1 MAKTNGEEK
10 PLVYE
15 VLFSGKKDK
24 EDVLIGPIR
33 VKASNRLVAVAKA
46 GVQSALAGSFENV
59 SLVSLEVSV
68 RGF

>member
-1 MAKTNGEEK
+1 MSNEEK

-24 EDVLIGPIR
+24 EDVLIGPVR
-33 VKASNRLVAVAKA
+33 VKSGNRLVAVAKA
-46 GVQSALAGSFENV
+46 GIQSALKGDFEGV

>member
-1 MAKTNGEEK
+1 MAKNDEETK

-24 EDVLIGPIR
+24 EDVLLGPVR
-33 VKASNRLVAVAKA
+33 VKATNRLVAVAKA
-46 GVQSALAGSFENV
+46 GIQSALAGDFKDV